1 MIQQDLLI
9 FQISSK
15 YSIEHKVCKT
25 KLFFY
30 RSCIEFNGRENV
42 HLTKDISWTYSVA
55 APEMI
60 EYGIF
65 SKASDVF
72 MAMVIIAELT
82 SVNKSDELFEKNVL
96 QRQSSGHVAVV
107 TKYIPRRYKQ
117 FYPLL
122 RAGLKND
129 AALRPTAKDV
139 LECLLN
145 MKAE

>member
-1 MIQQDLLI
+1 
-9 FQISSK
+9 
-15 YSIEHKVCKT
+15 
-25 KLFFY
+25 
-30 RSCIEFNGRENV
+30 
-42 HLTKDISWTYSVA
+42 VA

-60 EYGIF
+60 EYGTF

-96 QRQSSGHVAVV
+96 QRQSNGHVALV